1 MKGSIKMNDIIMEL
15 NKETALRLWTQ
26 QFGSK
31 QKAFD
36 FSGREIARAAYN
48 NRGSKFG
55 WNVDHILPQSRGGK
69 TVDHNLICCHMLTN
83 DEKADKF
90 PCFKANGKRF
100 EIQKRQN
107 HYELIE
113 LDGNS
118 QTEGINFLDAAQ
130 GLDFWNNC
138 DCSDKATFIGYVKID
153 ISMNSTNSNFLV
165 RFENFLKELFN
176 TNLVFLTPSNI
187 VGNKL
192 FTVLD
197 YEVSLKEQIENL
209 LDTCVI
215 LNTYA
220 SYFVERKECRKIK
233 ILCGVKSYSSD
244 FDMMQQ
250 VGKEIIANGYF
261 PSLIYSDEKMI
272 INELVKINTRADE
285 KLKNVYPISEPFF
298 SASDR
303 YYPYDY
309 IFPTLQEDLNKQN

>member
-1 MKGSIKMNDIIMEL
+1 MNDIMEL
-15 NKETALRLWTQ
+15 NKETALRLWTE

-36 FSGREIARAAYN
+36 FSGREIAKAAYN
-48 NRGSKFG
+48 NRNSKFG

-69 TVDHNLICCHMLTN
+69 TVDHNLVCCHILTN

-90 PCFKANGKRF
+90 PCFKSNGKKF

-113 LDGNS
+113 VDGES
-118 QTEGINFLDAAQ
+118 RSAGTNFLDAAQ
-130 GLDFWNNC
+130 GLHFWNNC
-138 DCSDKATFIGYVKID
+138 KSSEKPTFIGFVKVD
-153 ISMNSTNSNFLV
+153 IAMSTNNSDFLV
-165 RFENFLKELFN
+165 RFENFLKELFG
-176 TNLVFLTPSNI
+176 TNLVFLKPSNI

-197 YEVSLKEQIENL
+197 YEVSFKEQIENL

-215 LNTYA
+215 LNTYT
-220 SYFVERKECRKIK
+220 SYFVEQKECESIN
-233 ILCGVKSYSSD
+233 IICGVKCYSSD

-250 VGKEIIANGYF
+250 MGKEIIDNGNF
-261 PSLIYSDEKMI
+261 PGLLYSREKMS
-272 INELVKINTRADE
+272 INELVRINTRAAE
-285 KLKNVYPISEPFF
+285 KLKNVHPISDPFW
-298 SASDR
+298 STNDQ

-309 IFPTLQEDLNKQN
+309 VFPNLQEDLNKQ

>member
-1 MKGSIKMNDIIMEL
+1 MNGTMEL
-15 NKETALRLWTQ
+15 NKETALRLWMK

-31 QKAFD
+31 QKAVD

-48 NRGSKFG
+48 SRESKFG

-69 TVDHNLICCHMLTN
+69 TVDHNLVCCHILTN

-90 PCFKANGKRF
+90 PCFKANGKEY

-118 QTEGINFLDAAQ
+118 KNAGIIFLDAAQ
-130 GLDFWNNC
+130 GLNFWNDC

-153 ISMNSTNSNFLV
+153 VSMNSTNSNFLV
-165 RFENFLKELFN
+165 RFENFLKELFS
-176 TNLVFLTPSNI
+176 TNLVFLTPSNT

-197 YEVSLKEQIENL
+197 YDVSLKEQIENL

-220 SYFVERKECRKIK
+220 SYFVEQKECRKIK
-233 ILCGVKSYSSD
+233 ILCGVKCYSSD

-250 VGKEIIANGYF
+250 VGKEIIDKGYF
-261 PSLIYSDEKMI
+261 PSLMYSDEKMI
-272 INELVKINTRADE
+272 INELVKINTRANE
-285 KLKNVYPISEPFF
+285 KLKDVYPMTEPFF
-298 SASDR
+298 SSSDC

-309 IFPTLQEDLNKQN
+309 VFQNLQDDLNKQ

>member
-1 MKGSIKMNDIIMEL
+1 MNDLMEL

-26 QFGSK
+26 QFGSR

-55 WNVDHILPQSRGGK
+55 WNVDHIMPQSRGGK
-69 TVDHNLICCHMLTN
+69 TADHNLVCCHILTN

-113 LDGNS
+113 VDGKS
-118 QTEGINFLDAAQ
+118 QSSGVNFLDAAQ
-130 GLDFWNNC
+130 GLHFWNNC
-138 DCSDKATFIGYVKID
+138 DCSENPTFIGYVKID
-153 ISMNSTNSNFLV
+153 ISLLTNNSDFLV
-165 RFENFLKELFN
+165 RFENFLKELFS

-187 VGNKL
+187 GGNKL

-209 LDTCVI
+209 LDTCII

-220 SYFVERKECRKIK
+220 SYFVEQKECRKIK
-233 ILCGVKSYSSD
+233 ILCGVKCYSSD

-250 VGKEIIANGYF
+250 VGKEIIDKGYF
-261 PSLIYSDEKMI
+261 PSLMYNDEKMI
-272 INELVKINTRADE
+272 INELVKINTRANE
-285 KLKNVYPISEPFF
+285 KLKDVYPMTDPFF
-298 SASDR
+298 LTNDR

-309 IFPTLQEDLNKQN
+309 VFPNLQEDLNKQ

>member
-1 MKGSIKMNDIIMEL
+1 MNDIMEL

-26 QFGSK
+26 HFGSK

-69 TVDHNLICCHMLTN
+69 TVDHNLVCCHILTN

-90 PCFKANGKRF
+90 PCFKANGVRF

-107 HYELIE
+107 HYELIR
-113 LDGNS
+113 LDGES
-118 QTEGINFLDAAQ
+118 QSQELNFMDAAQ
-130 GLDFWNNC
+130 GFHFWNNC
-138 DCSDKATFIGYVKID
+138 DYVDKTTFIGFVKID
-153 ISMNSTNSNFLV
+153 ISLNASKSNFLA
-165 RFENFLKELFN
+165 RFDSFLKKLFN
-176 TNLVFLTPSNI
+176 TNLVFLTHSMT

-209 LDTCVI
+209 LDTCII

-220 SYFVERKECRKIK
+220 SYFVEQKECKAIK
-233 ILCGVKSYSSD
+233 IICGVRCYPSD
-244 FDMMQQ
+244 FDMMQK
-250 VGKEIIANGYF
+250 VGKEIIDNRDFLGYF
-261 PSLIYSDEKMI
+261 LNYTNSQTRMI
-272 INELVKINTRADE
+272 ISELVRRNTSAAD
-285 KLKNVYPISEPFF
+285 KLSKTRPLTHPFSF
-298 SASDR
+298 SADIF
-303 YYPYDY
+303 YPYDCV
-309 IFPTLQEDLNKQN
+309 FTTLLEDLKKQN